1 MHALQSAVRAMTN
14 NSNINQF
21 ARFASTSPLS
31 SIPHDPA
38 ITLASNCIRDFFGP
52 TVQLVADALISRSG
66 GSTLADILATIKT
79 KAYIGAHRS
88 DERQKIMRLGKMRS
102 STINSKSSNGDCPS
116 NASVRASLLTLIQH
130 SVVKVKKRTR
140 TTTSNRKN
148 IYNGAG
154 RTKTIH
160 IYEIDTKRARL
171 FPRYPRLVAF
181 IRKLQDETAATL
193 VEEVLVQGR
202 VRTVQAIVLTVEQIQ
217 QHQDDD
223 KGDLS
228 STTRSDHR
236 YTNRQAVLESF
247 LRLTRGG
254 FLEQVPHITKMQED
268 NDEGETEFE
277 EALVATENLNED
289 DDIKDEDPT
298 VVSLLRSGPY
308 KNLPPNAIW
317 RVNTDMFHEQLRA
330 VSLGWLVAERY
341 NHKIQSSGS
350 IVTAALKLAASHRYG
365 NTSLKSSSNNSSGN
379 KSTSTAAA
387 IDFESIHNFNI
398 EKILRYLPKTVV
410 QSFEKREGGVVP
422 NIYKALVELTR
433 VSNPVVVEEVEVAP
447 GQPAEC
453 KFQIQTRRL
462 VEYLRDRIVHQII
475 VDTHGEVAARI
486 CPILRFTGYME
497 SDQVAESAMAPAKD
511 TRELLHRLYRDK
523 YIELFNI
530 NQGKQHNPA
539 SMIYLWGY
547 SRPRGTRT
555 TADNVCTALCNM
567 RLRRQH
573 EVEVGKDW
581 IERAKEAGATD
592 ENENEIDKLMFS
604 RFCQGLERLDN
615 AAIQLDETLMVLN
628 DY

>member
-1 MHALQSAVRAMTN
+1 MTN
-14 NSNINQF
+14 NSNVNQF

-31 SIPHDPA
+31 SIPHDPVV
-38 ITLASNCIRDFFGP
+38 TLASNCIRDFFGP

-66 GSTLADILATIKT
+66 GSTLADITAIIKT
-79 KAYIGAHRS
+79 KAYVSAQRS
-88 DERQKIMRLGKMRS
+88 DERRKIMRLGDMRS
-102 STINSKSSNGDCPS
+102 SAINSKSNNGDRPS
-116 NASVRASLLTLIQH
+116 HASVRASLLALIQH

-140 TTTSNRKN
+140 TITSNKKNRHGASRK
-148 IYNGAG
+148 
-154 RTKTIH
+154 KTTH
-160 IYEIDTKRARL
+160 LYEIDTDRARL

-181 IRKLQDETAATL
+181 IKKLQDETAATL
-193 VEEVLVQGR
+193 VEEILVQGR
-202 VRTVQAIVLTVEQIQ
+202 ARTVQAIVSTVEQIQ
-217 QHQDDD
+217 QQQEDD
-223 KGDLS
+223 KGEPS

-236 YTNRQAVLESF
+236 YTSRQAVMESF

-254 FLEQVPHITKMQED
+254 FIEQVTDIAEINED

-277 EALVATENLNED
+277 GPGSTEKKNSEED
-289 DDIKDEDPT
+289 ISDEDPT

-308 KNLPPNAIW
+308 KNLPPMAVW
-317 RVNTDMFHEQLRA
+317 RVNIDMFHEHLRA

-365 NTSLKSSSNNSSGN
+365 NASLKSSSKTAGGN
-379 KSTSTAAA
+379 RGTSAAAA
-387 IDFESIHNFNI
+387 IDFESIHNFSV
-398 EKILRYLPKTVV
+398 EKILRFLPKTVV
-410 QSFEKREGGVVP
+410 QNFEKREGGVIP
-422 NIYKALVELTR
+422 NIYKALVDLTR

-447 GQPAEC
+447 GQPGQC

-475 VDTHGEVAARI
+475 LDTHGEVAARI
-486 CPILRFTGYME
+486 CPILRFNGYME
-497 SDQVAESAMAPAKD
+497 SDQVAESAMVPAKD

-523 YIELFNI
+523 YIQLFNI
-530 NQGKQHNPA
+530 NQGKQHNP
-539 SMIYLWGY
+539 SNMIYLWGY

-555 TADNVCTALCNM
+555 AAENVCIALCNM

-592 ENENEIDKLMFS
+592 ENENEVDKLMFS

-615 AAIQLDETLMVLN
+615 ATLQLDETLMALK